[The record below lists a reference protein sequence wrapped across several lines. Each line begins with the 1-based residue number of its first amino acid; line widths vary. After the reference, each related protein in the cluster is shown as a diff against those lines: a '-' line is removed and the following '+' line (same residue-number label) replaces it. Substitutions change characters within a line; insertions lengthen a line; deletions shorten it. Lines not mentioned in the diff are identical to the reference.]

1 MMTQSI
7 GPRIWAFALALA
19 ACSGALAQIDIGTT
33 NAGDGANVTVSG
45 ATTWNLAEATTSTW
59 NAPPPVPGKGVYDP
73 TYWAVVYKVGNLT
86 INAGASLRFLN
97 HPTNAPVVIL
107 VQGDFV
113 CNGVIFL
120 DGSDFSSPGALAQ
133 GGPGGFIG
141 GSGAYSA
148 NTQSAGTGPGG
159 GFTPAG
165 DGGAGSY
172 GLLGSGQS
180 GPVYGTSDCVP
191 LIGGSGGAGSR
202 FVNFNSYS
210 GGGGGGALLLA
221 VRGNS
226 TFGSAGR
233 ISARGGSSVAYNGA
247 TGGSGSGGAVR
258 LITSG
263 LTTSV
268 TSILDVNGGI
278 GGNPGGGGRV
288 RIETNSGS
296 FIGGISGAAPSLA
309 VPGGTAQLWPLST
322 APTAKVARI
331 GSIFIGSDPQGGFG
345 LPDAV
350 VSSAAAQLVRVECTN
365 VPVDGTWAVQVRVT
379 PRFGNATNYVALL
392 QGGGTPGFSVWTVSV
407 PFGVGSAT
415 VIGRAYRIS

>member
-1 MMTQSI
+1 MMTHSI

-33 NAGDGANVTVSG
+33 NAGDGANVAVSG

-59 NAPPPVPGKGVYDP
+59 NAPPPIPGKGVYDP

-86 INAGASLRFLN
+86 INAGATLTFLN

-113 CNGVIFL
+113 CNGAILL
-120 DGSDFSSPGALAQ
+120 DGSSQNQNGALAP
-133 GGPGGFIG
+133 GGPGGFKG
-141 GSGAYSA
+141 GSVFYSA
-148 NTQSAGTGPGG
+148 ANPQSAGTGPGG
-159 GFTPAG
+159 GFTTG
-165 DGGAGSY
+165 SHGGAGSY

-180 GPVYGTSDCVP
+180 GPTYGTVACIP
-191 LIGGSGGAGSR
+191 LIGGSGGAGSG
-202 FVNFNSYS
+202 NGYG

-226 TFGSAGR
+226 TFGNGGMMG
-233 ISARGGSSVAYNGA
+233 ARGGSSWSNGIV
-247 TGGSGSGGAVR
+247 GGSGSGGAIR
-258 LITSG
+258 LITNG
-263 LTTSV
+263 LS
-268 TSILDVNGGI
+268 SSNSSLLDVNGGT
-278 GGNPGGGGRV
+278 GGNAGGGGRV

-296 FIGGISGAAPSLA
+296 FIGQIAGAAPSVA
-309 VPGGTAQLWPLST
+309 VPGGTAQLWPLNT

-379 PRFGNATNYVALL
+379 PRFGNATNYVAVL